1 MKATPI
7 EINWNPELS
16 IFSKESFLKVVSDK
30 YGWLG
35 GVDNAGKLRC
45 ILPYTIVRKMLIR
58 MARFRVETLPVGEEL
73 DLQDEK
79 AFLNSVVD
87 YLRAI
92 GADMIIPATT
102 NTIFRTYPD
111 GAIAA
116 PYGSYVIDLSQPE
129 HALWKKIH
137 KITRQNINTAKKNGV
152 TIQTGIEQLDA
163 AYALT
168 LETFK
173 RSKLPFMNHEA
184 YKRYALGLGENC
196 MIMVAYY
203 QGIAQSCTLYAFSD
217 YCAYAVY
224 GGNIA
229 GTHQGAMKLIQWES
243 MRLFN
248 SLGVKRFDFV
258 GARINP
264 EKDSKQDAL
273 SSFKRRFGATLR
285 EGYMWKHSLHP
296 FKYRLYC
303 IAARLRSGG
312 DIVDVEQH
320 KLDKATD
327 LNADNSTA
335 QNYG

>member
-7 EINWNPELS
+7 PIDWHPGLP
-16 IFSKESFLKVVSDK
+16 IFASEPFLKAVGDE

-35 GVDNAGKLRC
+35 GFDETGKLRC
-45 ILPYTIVRKMLIR
+45 ILPYTVVRKAFIR
-58 MARFRVETLPVGEEL
+58 MVRFRVETIPVDDGLAVEE
-73 DLQDEK
+73 EK
-79 AFLNSVVD
+79 AFLNSAME
-87 YLRAI
+87 YFRSI
-92 GADMIIPATT
+92 GAGLVIPAST

-111 GAIAA
+111 GAIVA

-129 HALWKKIH
+129 DTLWKKIH

-152 TIQTGIEQLDA
+152 TIQTGIEQIDA

-173 RSKLPFMNHEA
+173 RSKLPFMNHGA

-196 MIMVAYY
+196 KIMVAYY
-203 QGIAQSCTLYAFSD
+203 QGVAQSCTLYAFSN

-229 GTHQGAMKLIQWES
+229 GAHQGAMKLVQWES

-264 EKDSKQDAL
+264 QKDSKQDAL

-285 EGYMWKHSLHP
+285 EGYMWKYP
-296 FKYRLYC
+296 FQPLKYRVYC
-303 IAARLRSGG
+303 LAARLRSGG
-312 DIVDVEQH
+312 DIVDAEGQKMKNGDEVPV
-320 KLDKATD
+320 A
-327 LNADNSTA
+327 SS
-335 QNYG
+335 